1 MNDIVF
7 RATTRG
13 GKNTVE
19 VIDTGDSVDR
29 YAIKQNGST
38 DYADT
43 IKGVLAK
50 LLKQACWK
58 EDTFSKIDV
67 DTDNIGRDYLQIVK
81 MINDEFG
88 FLYKSPKGSRERQFY
103 FDIIRFIAQNIERG
117 SDMAIEDMIWKAK
130 DALRTKGINSSIQ
143 EKEESKHYNVLDNY
157 GGTVG
162 FNMTLE
168 DANDLAEDIDGI
180 VVPISNSRKPIK
192 SETSAAECFGISE
205 EEGEDVEELR
215 STFENDADFRAALE
229 DYFDIY
235 NDYAVMSEDDFNKG
249 FKKFIGSSVT
259 KSSTDIESSKIGDI
273 KNELCL
279 GQINDKQAMIE
290 LELAGKSEKEAE
302 KMVERW
308 KQSGVL
314 KSSVDKAVTKAAD
327 YFGTEPAGD
336 TINCQ
341 DIITYEDEQRILEIA
356 DEEDVQVQ
364 IGQFSVRFY
373 ENPEQNIVKS
383 SLIDK
388 YIQKSAKLVKD
399 VNEEEEMSKEENE
412 RRTDEVEKLGLE
424 LMDKKDDSLVYDEDS
439 GKYTINGD
447 DIKGYIID
455 LLGDNYFDDNRCWDY
470 LFDSILP
477 ELRDYATNERVVRSC
492 YEIYEKRGSMLK
504 LVSNTF
510 DKEEALSF
518 KNHGFFVKANKE
530 IVADESIVSVVVA
543 ELQELTPVC
552 SGYSMVALKAVKNST
567 LSDDVKQK
575 LSEALQNEGG
585 DLVDFHDTF
594 VNLTFP
600 ELGKKGCIELWKKMF
615 PGN

>member
-1 MNDIVF
+1 MDNIIF

-13 GKNTVE
+13 GRDFVE
-19 VIDTGDSVDR
+19 VTDTGTDFDR
-29 YAIKQNGST
+29 YKIKKDGSVG
-38 DYADT
+38 YADDFNG
-43 IKGVLAK
+43 ILADLIHK
-50 LLKQACWK
+50 SGWKEGTYNKIEIDEEGIGQQYLDILKQ
-58 EDTFSKIDV
+58 
-67 DTDNIGRDYLQIVK
+67 
-81 MINDEFG
+81 INNKYGSLE
-88 FLYKSPKGSRERQFY
+88 KSEKGSDTRQFY
-103 FDIIRFIAQNIERG
+103 FQIIRFIAQKLKQGVSIEEIFNKVDNVLK
-117 SDMAIEDMIWKAK
+117 S
-130 DALRTKGINSSIQ
+130 KGITS
-143 EKEESKHYNVLDNY
+143 
-157 GGTVG
+157 
-162 FNMTLE
+162 
-168 DANDLAEDIDGI
+168 
-180 VVPISNSRKPIK
+180 SRKPIK
-192 SETSAAECFGISE
+192 SEKSAAECFGISE

-249 FKKFIGSSVT
+249 FKKFIGSSVI

-356 DEEDVQVQ
+356 DEEKVQVQ

-399 VNEEEEMSKEENE
+399 VNEEEEMSKEEND

-424 LMDKKDDSLVYDEDS
+424 LMDKKDDSLIYDEDS

-447 DIKGYIID
+447 DVKNYIID

-477 ELRDYATNERVVRSC
+477 ELRDYATNEKVVRSC

-504 LVSNTF
+504 LISNTF
-510 DKEEALSF
+510 DKEEALVF
-518 KNHGFFVKANKE
+518 KNHGFLVKANKE
-530 IVADESIVSVVVA
+530 IFSNIGAGTETVIEIQKNGRWELVSLDNTPEGWSTDKQAKIFPSEEKARSSSLLKRLADA
-543 ELQELTPVC
+543 
-552 SGYSMVALKAVKNST
+552 GYSEEN
-567 LSDDVKQK
+567 
-575 LSEALQNEGG
+575 G
-585 DLVDFHDTF
+585 
-594 VNLTFP
+594 NLR
-600 ELGKKGCIELWKKMF
+600 ISQY
-615 PGN
+615 ND